1 MNILI
6 YIELQ
11 DGKFKK
17 SAFELISFAK
27 ALPGSKEITV
37 CFSDSVA
44 ADKTDSLF
52 VYGASKAI
60 ELKMTGAIFQE
71 GEVASALTQ
80 LAEKTNSSLV
90 ILPHSSRGKAIA
102 PRLSVKL
109 KAAYLPA
116 VSGFTAQGSDVIY
129 RKKVYSGKAEG
140 LFHVNSERRILTI
153 SGNSFGI
160 HPSAEKKSLTMETFR
175 PAAGK
180 QFENKLLSTRK
191 AEGKIL
197 LSDAEV
203 VVSAG
208 RGMKSPENWKPVEE
222 LAEILGAA
230 TACTRPVSD
239 EGWRPHSEHVG
250 QTGKIVAP
258 NLYIALGISG
268 AIQHIAG
275 ISSSKVIVA
284 VNKDPEAPI
293 FQVADYG
300 IAGDLQE
307 VLPKLVEGARELKKS
322 G

>member
-6 YIELQ
+6 YSELQ

-27 ALPGSKEITV
+27 ALPGSEEITV
-37 CFSDSVA
+37 CFSGSVSA
-44 ADKTDSLF
+44 EETNNLS

-60 ELKMTGAIFQE
+60 ELKMTGTVFKE
-71 GEVASALTQ
+71 GEVASALAQ
-80 LAEKTNSSLV
+80 LAEKTNSSMI
-90 ILPHSSRGKAIA
+90 ILPHSPRGKAIA

-116 VSGFTAQGSDVIY
+116 VTGFTAHGNDMIF

-140 LFHVNSERRILTI
+140 LFQSNNVRIVLTVSNNSY
-153 SGNSFGI
+153 GI
-160 HPSAEKKSLTMETFR
+160 HPGTEKNSLAVEDFQ
-175 PAAGK
+175 PATGE
-180 QFENKLLSTRK
+180 QFENKLLGTNK
-191 AEGKIL
+191 AGGKIL

-208 RGMKSPENWKPVEE
+208 RGMKSPDNWKPVEE

-230 TACTRPVSD
+230 TACSRPVSD

-300 IAGDLQE
+300 IVGDLQE

>member
-6 YIELQ
+6 YSELK

-27 ALPGSKEITV
+27 ALPGSEEIAV
-37 CFSDSVA
+37 CFSGSVSA
-44 ADKTDSLF
+44 EETDNLSI
-52 VYGASKAI
+52 YGASKAI
-60 ELKMTGAIFQE
+60 ELKNSGAVFQE
-71 GEVASALTQ
+71 GEVAAALAQ
-80 LAEKTNSSLV
+80 LAENTNASAV
-90 ILPHSSRGKAIA
+90 ILSHSARGKAIA
-102 PRLSVKL
+102 PRLSVRL
-109 KAAYLPA
+109 KSAYLPA
-116 VSGFTAQGSDVIY
+116 VSGFSVSGSNVFF
-129 RKKVYSGKAEG
+129 RKKVYSGKADG
-140 LFHVNSERRILTI
+140 HFQANGERKVLTI
-153 SGNSFGI
+153 SNNSFGV
-160 HPSAEKKSLTMETFR
+160 HPSAEQKSMAVEEFQ
-175 PAAGK
+175 PATVR
-180 QFENKLLSTRK
+180 QFDNKLLGSKK

-208 RGMKSPENWKPVEE
+208 RGMKSPDNWKPVEE
-222 LAEILGAA
+222 LAELLGAA
-230 TACTRPVSD
+230 TACSRPVSD

-300 IAGDLQE
+300 IVGDLQE
-307 VLPKLVEGARELKKS
+307 ILPRLVEGARELRKS
-322 G
+322 S